1 MKRVE
6 VAAGLLFDGQ
16 RVLACQ
22 RAAGG
27 THPGKWEFPGG
38 KREPGETMAA
48 CLARELHEEL
58 GVRAG
63 IGPEVWRTIF
73 SYAAGEVELF
83 FFAVEAIDRPPT
95 NLAFGAIRWV
105 TPTELTR
112 LDLLEAD
119 RPLADRLLRGEI
131 VLLRTAGT

>member
-6 VAAGLLFDGQ
+6 VAAGLLFDGE

-38 KREPGETMAA
+38 KREAGETMRA
-48 CLARELHEEL
+48 CLARELFEEL
-58 GVRAG
+58 GVEAT
-63 IGPEVWRTIF
+63 IGAELWRTVH
-73 SYAAGEVELF
+73 SYAAGEVELL
-83 FFAVEAIDRPPT
+83 FFAVAAIDRPPA
-95 NLAFGAIRWV
+95 NLAFGAIHWV
-105 TPTELTR
+105 TPLELTR

-119 RPLADRLLRGEI
+119 RPLADRLLRAEI
-131 VLLRTAGT
+131 VLPRTAGV